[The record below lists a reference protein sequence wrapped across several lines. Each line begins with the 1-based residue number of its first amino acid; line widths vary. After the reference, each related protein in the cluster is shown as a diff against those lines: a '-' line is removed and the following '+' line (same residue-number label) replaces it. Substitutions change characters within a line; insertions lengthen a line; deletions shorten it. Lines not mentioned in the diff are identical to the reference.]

1 MMNFPCQSGR
11 IIGKVGVEGAP
22 VAQETIA
29 DKMAETELYEKQ
41 GLSFPVI
48 TGDTHFF
55 DLAEYRARM
64 SKSLDPANADNALF
78 FEALDFAAELHAGQ
92 RRKSGAPYISHP
104 CAVAEILAREMQF
117 KDPVLLAAALL
128 HDVVEDV
135 PWMSLEDVENRFGPT
150 VAELVDGVTKLARY
164 HLDRALLKDLT
175 HSKIFISAS
184 RRLGVLIIKLADRL
198 HNLRTLHYLPLTK
211 RQRIAQETIDVY
223 APIAAR
229 LNLYPLKRELYHL
242 ALSFLYP
249 KKSKKIL
256 HLIRDL
262 RNSPMVASLETSLSK
277 ILADS
282 GLSADIRTRAKG
294 LGGYYNPLKRTL
306 DPDYPENFIDFAVIL
321 HTEDVT
327 DCYKVLGLVNNN
339 LTAIPRSLRDF
350 IANPKANGYRSLH
363 TRVHLSGN
371 NYLVKIRT
379 AEMENRTKGGLLRA
393 WDSHKGLTD
402 DNWQEISELLRDIG
416 EYGGAAAHRKALIR
430 LSEAEEIYTYSP
442 AGDIYYLPKGSIV
455 LDFAYRIHSELGDN
469 CEGALVNG
477 TWTPFTGRLKDG
489 DTVEVLTSTEPL
501 DVDTDLETL
510 CKTPKA
516 RTAINRR
523 LHQKRLRFA
532 QQAGKDI
539 LLQEIVRH
547 KLSSSVLDGENIRLI
562 LEILNLKDLQELYL
576 HIGQDLVSP
585 QLVLYYLE
593 GQKPDESRKQSEE
606 EGLGQNTL
614 SVSGLDKAVFKF
626 ARCCNPLPGQDRVL
640 ATFSERGV
648 TFHHRDCQDLHERH
662 SLLVQQ
668 MLEVH
673 WELGAP
679 WRHPLTFQVQILD
692 HGIRDLLPVL
702 SGMPEAVR
710 IQRIASGMD
719 KHDREFVS
727 LSVTFHN
734 FAEARKFFS
743 QLPNEKTVVEDFG
756 REGGRRT
763 EG

>member
-1 MMNFPCQSGR
+1 
-11 IIGKVGVEGAP
+11 
-22 VAQETIA
+22 
-29 DKMAETELYEKQ
+29 MAETELHEKS
-41 GLSFPVI
+41 GLTLPVI
-48 TGDTHFF
+48 AGDTHFF
-55 DLAEYRARM
+55 DLAEFRARM
-64 SKSLDPANADNALF
+64 SKSLDPANTDNALF
-78 FEALDFAAELHAGQ
+78 FEALEFASELHAGQ

-104 CAVAEILAREMQF
+104 CAVAEILVREMHF

-135 PWMSLEDVENRFGPT
+135 PWMSLEEVESRFGSK

-256 HLIRDL
+256 HLMRDL
-262 RNSPMVASLETSLSK
+262 RNSPAVASLEASLAK
-277 ILADS
+277 IVADS
-282 GLSADIRTRAKG
+282 GLLADIRTRVKG
-294 LGGYYNPLKRTL
+294 LGGYYNPLKRIL
-306 DPDYPENFIDFAVIL
+306 DPGYPENYVDFAIIL
-321 HTEDVT
+321 HTEEIT
-327 DCYKVLGLVNNN
+327 ACYKMLGLVNNN

-379 AEMENRTKGGLLRA
+379 LEMENWAKGGILRA
-393 WDSHKGLTD
+393 WESQKGLTD
-402 DNWQEISELLRDIG
+402 EHWQEISELLRDIG
-416 EYGGAAAHRKALIR
+416 EYGGAATDRKALIR
-430 LSEAEEIYTYSP
+430 LSESEEIYTYSP
-442 AGDIYYLPKGSIV
+442 AGDIYYLPKSSIV

-477 TWTPFTGRLKDG
+477 TWTPITGRLKDG
-489 DTVEVLTSTEPL
+489 DTVEVLTSPEPL

-510 CKTPKA
+510 SKTPKA

-547 KLSSSVLDGENIRLI
+547 KFSSSVLEGENIRLI
-562 LEILNLKDLQELYL
+562 LEILNLKDLNELYL
-576 HIGQDLVSP
+576 QIGQDLLTP

-593 GQKPDESRKQSEE
+593 GHRPDESRKQSEAE
-606 EGLGQNTL
+606 AAGQNTL
-614 SVSGLDKAVFKF
+614 AVSSLDKAVFKF
-626 ARCCNPLPGQDRVL
+626 ARCCNPLPGQDHVL
-640 ATFSERGV
+640 ATLSERGV

-662 SLLVQQ
+662 SILVQQ
-668 MLEVH
+668 MLQVH
-673 WELGAP
+673 WDLNMP
-679 WRHPLTFQVQILD
+679 WRHPLAFQVQIIEC
-692 HGIRDLLPVL
+692 GIRDLLPVL
-702 SGMPEAVR
+702 AGMPEAVR
-710 IQRIASGMD
+710 IQRITSGLD
-719 KHDREFVS
+719 KHNKEFVS
-727 LSVTFHN
+727 ISVTFHN

-743 QLPNEKTVVEDFG
+743 QLPIEKTVVEDFG
-756 REGGRRT
+756 REGGPRT
-763 EG
+763 QQTHFNF

>member
-1 MMNFPCQSGR
+1 
-11 IIGKVGVEGAP
+11 
-22 VAQETIA
+22 
-29 DKMAETELYEKQ
+29 MAETELYGKS
-41 GLSFPVI
+41 GLELPVI
-48 TGDTHFF
+48 AGDTHFF
-55 DLAEYRARM
+55 DLTEFRARM
-64 SKSLDPANADNALF
+64 SKSLDPTNADNALF
-78 FEALDFAAELHAGQ
+78 FEALEFASELHAGQ

-104 CAVAEILAREMQF
+104 CAVAEILVREMQF

-135 PWMSLEDVENRFGPT
+135 PWMSLEDVETRFGQK

-256 HLIRDL
+256 HLMRDL
-262 RNSPMVASLETSLSK
+262 RNLPAVASLETSLSK
-277 ILADS
+277 ILAGS
-282 GLSADIRTRAKG
+282 GLLADIRTRVKG
-294 LGGYYNPLKRTL
+294 LGSYYNPIKRIL
-306 DPDYPENFIDFAVIL
+306 DPDYPENYVDFAIIL
-321 HTEDVT
+321 HTDEIT
-327 DCYKVLGLVNNN
+327 DCYKMLGLVNNN
-339 LTAIPRSLRDF
+339 LAAIPRSLRDF
-350 IANPKANGYRSLH
+350 IANPKPNGYRSLH

-379 AEMENRTKGGLLRA
+379 LEMENWAKGGILRA
-393 WDSHKGLTD
+393 WESQKGLTD
-402 DNWQEISELLRDIG
+402 EHWQEISELLRDIG
-416 EYGGAAAHRKALIR
+416 EYGGAATHRKAMIR
-430 LSEAEEIYTYSP
+430 LSEADEIYTYSP
-442 AGDIYYLPKGSIV
+442 AGDIYYLPKGSTV
-455 LDFAYRIHSELGDN
+455 LDFAYRIHSELGDK

-477 TWTPFTGRLKDG
+477 AWTPITGRLKDG
-489 DTVEVLTSTEPL
+489 DTVEVLTSSEPM
-501 DVDTDLETL
+501 DVDPDLEAL

-547 KLSSSVLDGENIRLI
+547 KLSSSVLEGENFRLI

-576 HIGQDLVSP
+576 QIGQDLLTP

-593 GQKPDESRKQSEE
+593 GHRSDESRKQGEA
-606 EGLGQNTL
+606 EGPGQNTL

-626 ARCCNPLPGQDRVL
+626 ARCCNPLPGQDHVL
-640 ATFSERGV
+640 ATLSERGV

-668 MLEVH
+668 MLQVH
-673 WELGAP
+673 WDLSVP
-679 WRHPLTFQVQILD
+679 WRHPLAFQVQVLEC
-692 HGIRDLLPVL
+692 GIRDLLPVL
-702 SGMPEAVR
+702 AGMPEAVR
-710 IQRIASGMD
+710 IQRITSGPD
-719 KHDREFVS
+719 KHDRQFVS
-727 LSVTFHN
+727 LSVIFHN
-734 FAEARKFFS
+734 FAEARRFFS
-743 QLPNEKTVVEDFG
+743 QLPGEKTMVEDFG
-756 REGGRRT
+756 REGGPRT
-763 EG
+763 QQPRFSF

>member
-1 MMNFPCQSGR
+1 MRSITRFQECVLR
-11 IIGKVGVEGAP
+11 TGAKGLDLK
-22 VAQETIA
+22 AGM
-29 DKMAETELYEKQ
+29 MAEIELNGKPDFT
-41 GLSFPVI
+41 LPAI
-48 TGDTHFF
+48 AGDTHFF
-55 DLAEYRARM
+55 DLAEFRARM
-64 SKSLDPANADNALF
+64 SKIIGSENPNKALF
-78 FEALDFAAELHAGQ
+78 FEALEFASELHAGQ

-104 CAVAEILAREMQF
+104 CAVAEILAAEMHI
-117 KDPVLLAAALL
+117 KDPVLLSGALL

-135 PWMSLEDVENRFGPT
+135 PWLSVEDVESRFGPV
-150 VAELVDGVTKLARY
+150 VAELVDGCTKLTRY
-164 HLDRALLKDLT
+164 HLDRASLKDLT

-211 RQRIAQETIDVY
+211 RQRIAQETVDVY

-242 ALSFLYP
+242 ALTFLYP

-256 HLIRDL
+256 HLTREL
-262 RNSPMVASLETSLSK
+262 RNAPAVASLETSLSK

-282 GLSADIRTRAKG
+282 QISVDMRTRAKG
-294 LGGYYNPLKRTL
+294 LGGYYNPHKRTL
-306 DPDYPENFIDFAVIL
+306 DPAYPENYVDFIVVL
-321 HTEDVT
+321 HTEDIT
-327 DCYKVLGLVNNN
+327 ECYKVLGLINNN
-339 LTAIPRSLRDF
+339 LASIPKSLRDF

-371 NYLVKIRT
+371 NYLVKVRT
-379 AEMENRTKGGLLRA
+379 LGMDNWANGGNLLEWESQKGF
-393 WDSHKGLTD
+393 TD
-402 DNWQEISELLRDIG
+402 EHWQEISELLRDIG
-416 EYGGAAAHRKALIR
+416 EYGGAAIHRKDLIR
-430 LSEAEEIYTYSP
+430 LSESEEIYTYSP
-442 AGDIYYLPKGSIV
+442 AGDVYYLPKASIV

-477 TWTPFTGRLKDG
+477 IWTPISGQLKDG
-489 DTVEVLTSTEPL
+489 DTVEILASPEPP
-501 DVDTDLETL
+501 DVDTELEAL

-547 KLSSSVLDGENIRLI
+547 KLSSSVLEGENIRLI
-562 LEILNLKDLQELYL
+562 LEILNVKDLQELYL

-593 GQKPDESRKQSEE
+593 GQRFDESKKQGGTESP
-606 EGLGQNTL
+606 GRNTL

-626 ARCCNPLPGQDRVL
+626 ARCCNPLPGQDHVL
-640 ATFSERGV
+640 ATLSERGV
-648 TFHHRDCQDLHERH
+648 TFHHRDCHDLRERH

-668 MLEVH
+668 MLQVK
-673 WELGAP
+673 WDLGAP
-679 WRHPLTFQVQILD
+679 WRHPMVFQIQVAERN
-692 HGIRDLLPVL
+692 IRELLPVL
-702 SGMPEAVR
+702 SGMPEAVQILR
-710 IQRIASGMD
+710 MAGGVD

-727 LSVTFHN
+727 MSVMFHN
-734 FAEARKFFS
+734 FAGARTFFS
-743 QLPNEKTVVEDFG
+743 QLPNEMTVVEDFA
-756 REGGRRT
+756 REGGLKTQPNER
-763 EG
+763 